1 MFDDQNEIAR
11 FDQYVRDVSKIN
23 WDILNIILLLMN
35 AYVFVVGGSYLA
47 RRH

>member
-1 MFDDQNEIAR
+1 MFDDQNKITR
-11 FDQYVRDVSKIN
+11 FDQYVRDVSKVN

-35 AYVFVVGGSYLA
+35 AYVFVVGGSYLT